1 MPFIPTETNLN
12 HFREFSSFLYF
23 HPSSE
28 KELVSLTILFNV
40 HLPYN
45 LQKKIAISYEMRRVM
60 DSFDYSLF
68 LGYKGHICGN
78 RVVSSVYSQP
88 LGCQHK
94 CAHLQTRSP
103 EGSFGSFHPCE
114 Q

>member
-1 MPFIPTETNLN
+1 MVPLGHVPI
-12 HFREFSSFLYF
+12 S
-23 HPSSE
+23 
-28 KELVSLTILFNV
+28 KKQLVFFDQSLQCTLDIQLAIFF
-40 HLPYN
+40 
-45 LQKKIAISYEMRRVM
+45 AISYEMQSVM
-60 DSFDYSLF
+60 DSFVCLQF

-78 RVVSSVYSQP
+78 RIVSSVYSQP